1 MNGGRRK
8 RGNMQRK
15 KYLFSVLAIIFWAS
29 SLSAAEPLKVYSVN
43 YPLQYFAERIG
54 GEHVTVTL
62 PVPPDVDPAYWF
74 PDKRTI
80 ANLQEADLILL
91 NGAGYAQWVDKVS
104 LSRSKIVDTSRKFRA
119 YYIQTQ
125 AATHSH
131 GAEGKHAHE
140 NLAFTVWLDF
150 DMAVKQAEAI
160 LTAFSRKKPEQ
171 HKIFNANY
179 RQLVEDLLALDRNM
193 ETLTADHSPPL
204 IASHP
209 VYQYMT
215 RRYRLNLKSLH
226 WEPDEMPSTA
236 QRMELEKMLSDHKAK
251 WMIWEG
257 EPIKEMEEMLASM
270 GISSLVFDPCAN
282 VPETG
287 DFLLIMQENVKSLQK
302 AF

>member
-1 MNGGRRK
+1 
-8 RGNMQRK
+8 MQRK

>member
-1 MNGGRRK
+1 
-8 RGNMQRK
+8 MQRK

-193 ETLTADHSPPL
+193 ETLTADHSPPI